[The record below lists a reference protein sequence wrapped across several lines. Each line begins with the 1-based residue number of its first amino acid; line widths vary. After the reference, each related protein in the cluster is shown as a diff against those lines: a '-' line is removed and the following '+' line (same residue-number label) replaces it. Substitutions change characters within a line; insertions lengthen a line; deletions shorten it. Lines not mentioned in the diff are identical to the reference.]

1 MTCHQLRKGQ
11 PNEISYLQCLNVKG
25 QWHQLAYI
33 EIYVLIDSLLD
44 VYIFLHVVGNRDILN
59 IFGH

>member
-1 MTCHQLRKGQ
+1 MWIMPIVTIAH
-11 PNEISYLQCLNVKG
+11 
-25 QWHQLAYI
+25 I